1 MGTVRRFPGT
11 ASSIFIP
18 LDNDPM
24 GRFLLIAAVVVVA
37 VWLIRRALVRGKSG
51 DAGGARPPAAGQG
64 DLVKCAHCGTHLPR
78 VEARPAGE
86 LLYCSDEHARL
97 GPVRR

>member
-1 MGTVRRFPGT
+1 
-11 ASSIFIP
+11 
-18 LDNDPM
+18 M

-37 VWLIRRALVRGKSG
+37 VWLIRRALLRGRSG
-51 DAGGARPPAAGQG
+51 APGSDAGGARPPAAGQG

-97 GPVRR
+97 GPVKR